1 MVCDEADDQDL
12 PEEKVP
18 ERVRRAAGGF
28 RQLQVQLLASEQAM
42 HEGVARFYLD
52 DTEGDARTA
61 KQRLSMPPLF
71 ILRSNHS
78 LQAPLLPPHATDFT
92 TPVAGLSV

>member
-1 MVCDEADDQDL
+1 MVCEEADEQDL

-18 ERVRRAAGGF
+18 ERVRKAAGGF

-42 HEGVARFYLD
+42 HEGVARFYLE

-61 KQRLSMPPLF
+61 KQRLRMLPLCVFHMACRCPP
-71 ILRSNHS
+71 
-78 LQAPLLPPHATDFT
+78 
-92 TPVAGLSV
+92 